1 MTKKILDRINKIQE
15 AHPWVLE
22 KEARHILVSG
32 YAAFTN
38 AYGLRNEELSEQM
51 DLFTDQICMNNRRS
65 LMDLLRETGGLS

>member
-1 MTKKILDRINKIQE
+1 MTKKITDRITKIQE

-38 AYGLRNEELSEQM
+38 AYGLRNEELAEQM
-51 DLFTDQICMNNRRS
+51 DLFTDQICLEKRKN